1 MLRMTPTADTL
12 RPAPLAKGER
22 AEAVRAVLHAH
33 GIMTRRMGHAASTGI
48 TITYAHLSEAA
59 NGATATAL
67 LAEHLDWEATDVADV
82 AGAIAVTTH
91 RG

>member
-12 RPAPLAKGER
+12 RPAPLAREER
-22 AEAVRAVLHAH
+22 AEAVQAILRAR
-33 GIMTRRMGHAASTGI
+33 GIFTRRMGHASSAGI

-59 NGATATAL
+59 DGPQATAL
-67 LAEHLDWEATDVADV
+67 LAESLDWAETDVADV
-82 AGAIAVTTH
+82 AGTVAITTQ

>member
-12 RPAPLAKGER
+12 RPAPLAREER
-22 AEAVRAVLHAH
+22 AEAVRAILHEH
-33 GIMTRRMGHAASTGI
+33 GMMTRRMGHAASAGI

-59 NGATATAL
+59 NGRRAVAL
-67 LAEHLDWEATDVADV
+67 LAEALDWADTDVAEV
-82 AGAIAVTTH
+82 AGSVAVTTQ